1 MAEELILQQDRRQEA
16 EDHHHLIWLWLL
28 FREPPERPGPQ
39 AFRDALSERLGRV
52 DIVTQEDSGLYSF
65 AAREYPVEYQDG
77 KVPAQ
82 LLLGKAEPFS
92 PDGLSEMERSQL
104 WDVVN
109 GEDFLAQCRYKLPVS
124 DFMASGLPCQDRCR
138 LITHWLEA
146 AFELFP
152 TAVGLWVPSSGK
164 LMDRER
170 LLGNPLEGDGRF
182 LWYGVNVRLFNIQG
196 TDDKVMDTLGMHAIG
211 LPDVQLHF
219 SGIEPNLLTNYLYNV
234 ASYLYDN
241 NAPIKSG
248 ETIDGIDRQGR
259 IVQDIQWTCQ
269 YERALIQP
277 VRTVLNIRPGRFAAG
292 RYHDPNAPSSNRK
305 KY

>member
-1 MAEELILQQDRRQEA
+1 MAEEPILQQDLRQKA

-28 FREPPERPGPQ
+28 FLEPPERLAPQ
-39 AFRDALSERLGRV
+39 VFQDTLSERLGRV

-104 WDVVN
+104 WDVRDS
-109 GEDFLAQCRYKLPVS
+109 EEFLARCRYKLPIC
-124 DFMASGLPCQDRCR
+124 DFMASGLPYKDRCR
-138 LITHWLEA
+138 LINHWLET
-146 AFELFP
+146 AFALFP

-164 LMDRER
+164 LLDRER
-170 LLGNPLEGDGRF
+170 LLSNPLEGDDRF

-196 TDDKVMDTLGMHAIG
+196 ANDKVMDTLGMHAIG

-219 SGIEPNLLTNYLYNV
+219 SGIDPDFVSSYLYNV

-248 ETIDGIDRQGR
+248 ETIDGIDHQGR
-259 IVQDIQWTCQ
+259 IVRDIQWDCQ

-277 VRTVLNIRPGRFAAG
+277 ARTLLNIRPGRFAAG
-292 RYHDPNAPSSNRK
+292 KYHDSNTSHPK